1 MESDE
6 EAQSKRRRIAR
17 NNTLTSIHSDLSA
30 PDEDSQDD
38 TEDIDIADDEVMG
51 DDTMMKSMDMTIVS
65 PNSLYS
71 HIDSSRLTNVP
82 QEVNPEPQPEATIP
96 LSSPHVTFS
105 SPLVAPTP
113 AHLKQAQE
121 SAKSVSKGVHSPS
134 RSNLKHHSR
143 PTSIS
148 PPQPSRKLN
157 PLPTPDSDVEMSD
170 EDMFKPR
177 KIIPTKWEQER
188 LHVISQA
195 QQASPEQ
202 VIELGDEAQP
212 ESDSE
217 PEHEVG
223 PDLVSESSGIDVN
236 MWDEA
241 ANESG
246 SAENSYISTRP
257 SIAAFR
263 AQRNSN
269 PEPQLLPSVL
279 KPDVTKAKPSASSE
293 MSLLFSKFAASRSQ
307 PAEDSV
313 IDSPDAS
320 KEDLSAF
327 LRRKVAKVMDAVDF
341 SFTTPGKK
349 AAPVPSIETTTAT
362 ATVPVNFGD
371 SPTSATEIEDRFEPE
386 PLTRSRS
393 QYSPKRGSP
402 LKNPIDFDSDSEV
415 EDTEEPQESS
425 PPPPSKRPSP
435 SRSNSRRK
443 SLLKITQ
450 ERKARLSFLQ
460 SPPPLKHT
468 TRTPNA
474 NHPDITAEPA
484 PEPDSNG
491 VMGKVFSYF
500 FHQPSYQTPM
510 SSSFP
515 PARPTHPLL
524 KHMRLLPCI
533 HPWSDNHFQ
542 TLLSLYKHWQTHAH
556 LYAPHLPENAALL
569 TPQWQRYI
577 DVEFSNWGFDLLL
590 TPSLIVLAALF
601 GQLLQLADAT
611 EYRALYGEDLEMGW
625 LASRTLT
632 DGAITEWHIVLR
644 LFTVAVGD
652 VVREEEKDGKP
663 VDRTPAL
670 KWRFRGQWLWKR
682 GWYWGLL

>member
-1 MESDE
+1 
-6 EAQSKRRRIAR
+6 
-17 NNTLTSIHSDLSA
+17 
-30 PDEDSQDD
+30 
-38 TEDIDIADDEVMG
+38 
-51 DDTMMKSMDMTIVS
+51 
-65 PNSLYS
+65 
-71 HIDSSRLTNVP
+71 
-82 QEVNPEPQPEATIP
+82 
-96 LSSPHVTFS
+96 
-105 SPLVAPTP
+105 
-113 AHLKQAQE
+113 
-121 SAKSVSKGVHSPS
+121 
-134 RSNLKHHSR
+134 LKHMSR

-148 PPQPSRKLN
+148 PPQLSRKLN

-170 EDMFKPR
+170 DDMFKPR
-177 KIIPTKWEQER
+177 KNAPTRWEQER
-188 LHVISQA
+188 ADVIRQA
-195 QQASPEQ
+195 Q
-202 VIELGDEAQP
+202 EAQP
-212 ESDSE
+212 EDVVEIDEHPESEDSDSE
-217 PEHEVG
+217 PEHQ
-223 PDLVSESSGIDVN
+223 PAPLPVSESSGIDVDL
-236 MWDEA
+236 WDEA

-263 AQRNSN
+263 AQRTAMA
-269 PEPQLLPSVL
+269 EPQLLPSVL
-279 KPDVTKAKPSASSE
+279 KPDSVKENPSGGSD

-307 PAEDSV
+307 PVEDSIV
-313 IDSPDAS
+313 DSPDAS
-320 KEDLSAF
+320 KEDLSSF

-349 AAPVPSIETTTAT
+349 AVPAPATDVTTAI
-362 ATVPVNFGD
+362 AIVPVNFGE
-371 SPTSATEIEDRFEPE
+371 SVSSASIASEAEDQFEPE
-386 PLTRSRS
+386 PLARSRS

-402 LKNPIDFDSDSEV
+402 LKNHIDFESESDD
-415 EDTEEPQESS
+415 EDTEEPPQESS
-425 PPPPSKRPSP
+425 PPPPTKRPSP

-468 TRTPNA
+468 TRKPNTA

-484 PEPDSNG
+484 PEPDSSG
-491 VMGKVFSYF
+491 VVGKVFSYF

-524 KHMRLLPCI
+524 KNMRLLPCV

-542 TLLSLYKHWQTHAH
+542 TLLSLYKHWQTHAN

-652 VVREEEKDGKP
+652 VVRTEEKDGKA